1 MPYSNFKKVSE
12 VVERF
17 NLTLKSE
24 NFIPVL
30 PPISV
35 SSFLKMQLEQ
45 AEKLQYSN
53 EKERSERLLTPVLG
67 ELSRL
72 NEYDMT
78 IYSGRNL
85 DVDIANDLNG
95 ECDFL
100 LSKGKGFID
109 ELSRPIFAIVEAKE
123 QDLKFGLAQ
132 CAAQV
137 VGVKRFNEQ
146 DGYCLSAYY
155 GCSTT
160 GLEWRFFKLENN
172 LLTINQQRFYLANVG
187 ELLSVLQYMVAT
199 SNLSHTFSGERGEN

>member
-35 SSFLKMQLEQ
+35 STFLEMQLEQ

-72 NEYDMT
+72 NDYNLT

-85 DVDIANDLNG
+85 DVDAANDLNG

-100 LSKGKGFID
+100 LSTEKSFID

-132 CAAQV
+132 CSAQV

-146 DGYCLSAYY
+146 GNYDLNCYY

-160 GLEWRFFKLENN
+160 GLEWRFFKLENDI
-172 LLTINQQRFYLANVG
+172 LTINQQRFYLTNLG
-187 ELLSVLQYMVAT
+187 QLLSVLQYMVET
-199 SNLSHTFSGERGEN
+199 SPNPSKGGQG